1 MPAFDPLTY
10 RYASRRN
17 VVYAKN
23 AVACTSVPLGAQIGL
38 DVMKSGGSAVDAAV
52 AMAAAM
58 PLLEPTGN
66 GLGSDC
72 FALVWIERDKRLYG
86 LNASGVAPMAL
97 SAEKVRAM
105 GYTEMP
111 KAGWLPTMVPGA
123 PAGWAELNR
132 RFGTKPLAELFA
144 PAISYA
150 EEGYP
155 VPVNVARQWERD
167 SRRIAKAMAE
177 NAAPHEYWWQS
188 FMKPD
193 GTPYRAG
200 ELFRFPDYAATLRSL
215 AATDCESYYRGALME
230 RIVAFSRAT
239 DGYFCEDDFRN
250 YHPEWVEPIT
260 QDYRGYT
267 VCEIPPNGHGITVL
281 MALGILNGM
290 TMPENRESAEHYH
303 KVMEAI
309 KLAFADTRTYVAD
322 PRYMKTKVSE
332 LLDPAY
338 LAARRA
344 LITDRALEP
353 RAGDPH
359 PWRHH
364 LSLPPTAR
372 ATWSRSS
379 RAITPP
385 LARASPCRGRAS
397 RSRTAARTSLDPASD
412 NCLAGARGPTTPSFP
427 ASSGDGAAIGPFG
440 VMWRVHA
447 AAGSDRGPRQ
457 TRSII
462 TRTRRRRFD
471 APRIQWIGG
480 GGSELSAR
488 RARPLPTSC
497 ARWATRSRSW
507 TTAFRWAAVRS
518 SGAERTAFTRR
529 APSRAATARS
539 PRGKEVAADKEEEP
553 RSRCKE
559 RGSLRACGSERGLRS
574 CQRGWRAPSGR

>member
-177 NAAPHEYWWQS
+177 NAVPHEYWWKS
-188 FMKPD
+188 FIKPD

-200 ELFRFPDYAATLRSL
+200 ELFRFPDYDEDLHKVIPGCSSHDFMRKDEMLIPFERLHRAYEGRGLAQALTKFDSPADRIAYTVGFVERVTNLTGVGAYLTAILELDCLTLNEDRHTNNLAVLRNEETKEFRLCPIFDNGLSLLSDLNDYPLTDDLYTCIERVQAKPFDSDHVEQVTAAEQLYGRQLTFRISHGELRSEL
-215 AATDCESYYRGALME
+215 NLLSEAYSPD
-230 RIVAFSRAT
+230 
-239 DGYFCEDDFRN
+239 
-250 YHPEWVEPIT
+250 
-260 QDYRGYT
+260 
-267 VCEIPPNGHGITVL
+267 
-281 MALGILNGM
+281 ILQ
-290 TMPENRESAEHYH
+290 R
-303 KVMEAI
+303 
-309 KLAFADTRTYVAD
+309 
-322 PRYMKTKVSE
+322 
-332 LLDPAY
+332 
-338 LAARRA
+338 
-344 LITDRALEP
+344 
-353 RAGDPH
+353 
-359 PWRHH
+359 
-364 LSLPPTAR
+364 
-372 ATWSRSS
+372 
-379 RAITPP
+379 
-385 LARASPCRGRAS
+385 
-397 RSRTAARTSLDPASD
+397 
-412 NCLAGARGPTTPSFP
+412 
-427 ASSGDGAAIGPFG
+427 
-440 VMWRVHA
+440 
-447 AAGSDRGPRQ
+447 
-457 TRSII
+457 
-462 TRTRRRRFD
+462 
-471 APRIQWIGG
+471 
-480 GGSELSAR
+480 
-488 RARPLPTSC
+488 
-497 ARWATRSRSW
+497 
-507 TTAFRWAAVRS
+507 
-518 SGAERTAFTRR
+518 AERVLLEQKRKHSWLF
-529 APSRAATARS
+529 
-539 PRGKEVAADKEEEP
+539 
-553 RSRCKE
+553 
-559 RGSLRACGSERGLRS
+559 
-574 CQRGWRAPSGR
+574 